1 MRVQEIELRLSDPWQ
16 VPIYTCAIKKLEGKI
31 VGSRGQG
38 GLEQN
43 SVLWTWQDP
52 CTHALTAAMAAKR
65 KPAQDQ
71 PANTPAWPGKGFP
84 IPHP

>member
-1 MRVQEIELRLSDPWQ
+1 MRVQEIELRLSDLWQ
-16 VPIYTCAIKKLEGKI
+16 VPIYTCAIKKLEGKH

-52 CTHALTAAMAAKR
+52 CTHALTAALAAKR
-65 KPAQDQ
+65 RPTQHSSMDWEGV
-71 PANTPAWPGKGFP
+71 PNL
-84 IPHP
+84 PHP